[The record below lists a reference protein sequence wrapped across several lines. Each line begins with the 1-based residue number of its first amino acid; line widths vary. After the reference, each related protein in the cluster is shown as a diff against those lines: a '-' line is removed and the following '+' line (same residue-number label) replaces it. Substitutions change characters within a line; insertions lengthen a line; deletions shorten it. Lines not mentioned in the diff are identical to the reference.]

1 MKSIIVVFIVT
12 VLFLVGMTK
21 FTNDTNY
28 NEALRYH
35 ELSQYYNYIER
46 ETEISEDDEILFET
60 IEIDVTFLGAVKKEK
75 TVSVKAGSYLSTAI
89 EEVGGLTDDA
99 DTRCVN
105 GSYVILEPMEF
116 YIPSGKDLDKVS
128 INSSTEVELMS
139 LPSVGG
145 TIAKRIVEYRNLNGN
160 YGCLEDLLNVKGVGK
175 ITFDKFK
182 DYIIL

>member
-1 MKSIIVVFIVT
+1 
-12 VLFLVGMTK
+12 
-21 FTNDTNY
+21 
-28 NEALRYH
+28 
-35 ELSQYYNYIER
+35 
-46 ETEISEDDEILFET
+46 
-60 IEIDVTFLGAVKKEK
+60 
-75 TVSVKAGSYLSTAI
+75 
-89 EEVGGLTDDA
+89 
-99 DTRCVN
+99 
-105 GSYVILEPMEF
+105 MEF